1 MNQLIRQLYDRF
13 IAIDAHKHYVVVGGL
28 NVQMEIVLPLRK
40 IPISRFPQ
48 WVEANLKLSD
58 AVVIEA
64 TTNTWTLY
72 DLINPLV
79 GKTVVAHPPKVRM
92 VTGSRVKTDKT
103 AVWALA
109 QLLIAGLIPEVWVP
123 PIPVRELRALVSHR
137 RRLVQTRGRTQNR
150 LHSVTHRLN
159 LTPPQGKVFA
169 PKHRQWWL
177 NLDLSPSERL
187 RLLQDLDTLDHLQVQ
202 IEATEE
208 ELERLSLSQP
218 WAPFVPFLLQ
228 LPGFGLIVVMTI
240 LAAIG
245 DISRFPHPK
254 KLVGYSG
261 LGASIHDSGKTLRR
275 GRITKEGRKELR
287 WALVQAAWCAVRTHP
302 YWKQQFERLA
312 RRMHSNK
319 AIVAIARKL
328 LVVVWHVLT
337 ECAADRNADA
347 DMVAFKL
354 MTWSWDLGKERRNGL
369 TTPQFVRLHLMRLKM
384 GDDLTHVLR
393 GGQVR
398 PIAPVEEVLALESG
412 S

>member
-1 MNQLIRQLYDRF
+1 MNQLIRQLFERY

-28 NVQMEIVLPLRK
+28 NAQMEIVLPLRK
-40 IPISRFPQ
+40 IAISRFAD
-48 WVEANLKLSD
+48 WAETNLEASD

-64 TTNTWTLY
+64 TTNTWALY
-72 DLINPLV
+72 DVINPLA

-92 VTGSRVKTDKT
+92 ITGSRVKTDKT
-103 AVWALA
+103 AVWSLA

-123 PIPVRELRALVSHR
+123 PIPVRELRALVTHR

-177 NLDLSPSERL
+177 DLDLSSSERL

-202 IEATEE
+202 VEATEE
-208 ELERLSLSQP
+208 ELERLSLCEP
-218 WAPFVPFLLQ
+218 WAPFVPYLLQ
-228 LPGFGLIVVMTI
+228 LPGFGLIVAMTI

-245 DISRFPHPK
+245 DISRFPSAK
-254 KLVGYSG
+254 KLVGYAG

-302 YWKQQFERLA
+302 YWKQRFERLS
-312 RRMHSNK
+312 RRMHANK

-337 ECAADRNADA
+337 ECAADRNADV

-369 TTPQFVRLHLMRLKM
+369 TTPQFVRHHLMRLKM
-384 GDDLTHVLR
+384 GEDLTHVLR

-398 PIAPVEEVLALESG
+398 PIAPVEEVLALKSG
-412 S
+412 P